1 MFAGLPSIIGD
12 GGDVINIGEAG
23 VSADGELDLASAAVC
38 VVQLALG
45 SRVVYTIQHAQ
56 TQFQAEITS

>member
-1 MFAGLPSIIGD
+1 MFADLLSIIGD
-12 GGDVINIGEAG
+12 GGDVINSGEAG
-23 VSADGELDLASAAVC
+23 VSADGELDPASAAVC

-56 TQFQAEITS
+56 AQFGAKITS